1 MKPGSSGSM
10 NIPLPSSPL
19 ARKMNDLQAQSEY
32 LILLRDHHLLWI
44 NNTNDREIIRMHSD
58 IVNLIKQLEHQ
69 YGALLDAL
77 QT

>member
-1 MKPGSSGSM
+1 MRPGSSGSM

-69 YGALLDAL
+69 YEALLDAL